1 MYNIIHLASS
11 PGLRDTARRARPGTQ
26 PAGASHFT
34 LIAGGGT
41 EAPPRPRRDTREVVP
56 PSRPSPSS
64 G

>member
-11 PGLRDTARRARPGTQ
+11 PGLRDTARRARPVAQ

-34 LIAGGGT
+34 LIMGGG
-41 EAPPRPRRDTREVVP
+41 EAPPRRRRGVREAVP